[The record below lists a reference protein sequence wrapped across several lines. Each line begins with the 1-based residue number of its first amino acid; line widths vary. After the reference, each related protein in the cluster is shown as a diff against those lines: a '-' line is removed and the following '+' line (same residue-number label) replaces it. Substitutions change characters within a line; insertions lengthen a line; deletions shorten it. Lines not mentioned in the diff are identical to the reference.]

1 METFRVACVQS
12 NVVFGNVKANA
23 DFVCEYIQALKGE
36 VDLVL
41 FPECA
46 LTGYCVN
53 NAEAAEKIAVCLDPL
68 DENLERI
75 GEVSMRANIT
85 TVIGAAEVREGKIFN
100 SAVIFEAGRVP
111 KVYRK
116 THLPFMGLDRFAT
129 PGAELPIYEL
139 ASGVKLGILI
149 CFDMRFPE
157 AARSL
162 ALKGAD
168 ILLIPTNWPEG
179 AEVSADHI
187 CIARAA
193 ESRVFVMAANR
204 VGVENGF
211 TFLGRSKIIHPTG
224 KILAQAGSEPVTIL
238 AELDLAEARTKR
250 TVTIPGEYETDVFEP
265 RRTDI
270 YTCGTEAQ

>member
-1 METFRVACVQS
+1 MDMFRVACVQS

-23 DFVCEYIQALKGE
+23 DFACEYIRALKDE

-46 LTGYCVN
+46 LTGYCVDSP
-53 NAEAAEKIAVCLDPL
+53 EAARDIAIGTDPL
-68 DENLERI
+68 DPHLERI
-75 GEVSMRANIT
+75 QQESMHAKLT
-85 TVIGAAEVREGKIFN
+85 SVVGFAERRGDALYN
-100 SAVIFEAGRVP
+100 SAAVFEPGRVP

-116 THLPFMGLDRFAT
+116 SHLPVMGLDRFVE
-129 PGAELPIYEL
+129 PGGELPIFEL
-139 ASGVKLGILI
+139 ASGVKLGIII

-157 AARSL
+157 ATRTL

-168 ILLIPTNWPEG
+168 IILVPTNWPEG

-193 ESRVFVMAANR
+193 ENRVFVMATNR
-204 VGVENGF
+204 VGSENGF

-224 KILAQAGSEPVTIL
+224 RILAQAGAEATTIV
-238 AELDLAEARTKR
+238 AELDLSEARTKR
-250 TVTIPGEYETDVFEP
+250 TVHKPGEYETDVFGP
-265 RRTDI
+265 RRTDL
-270 YTCGTEAQ
+270 YGCGSLQQ